1 MPLRL
6 NLIFQFTFC
15 ILQSAIVP
23 NIPLPSSNFLYLPLP
38 SSTFLYLPLPSSTFL
53 YLPLPSSTFL
63 YLPLPSSIFLYLP
76 LPSSTF
82 LYHPLTIALSRC
94 TQLFR
99 LFQRMNNQSAP
110 QLGFKPCGFWGHDIA
125 GIGNIDKLLHGNRI
139 QSKSCFHFTT
149 IDTFF

>member
-23 NIPLPSSNFLYLPLP
+23 NIPLPSSTFLYLLLP
-38 SSTFLYLPLPSSTFL
+38 SSTFLH
-53 YLPLPSSTFL
+53 
-63 YLPLPSSIFLYLP
+63 LPLPSSIFLYLP
-76 LPSSTF
+76 LSSSTF

-99 LFQRMNNQSAP
+99 LFQRMDNQSAP